1 MIYGN
6 ANITTLKFAEETTCN
21 EVGGRSPMILN
32 EGTRNSLIQKRLQQG
47 KGTRSGYALN
57 SIIFLTV
64 VLILMMMVSASG
76 LYAFEQCEFVWEP
89 GVFGISTASEFY
101 GLMVFS
107 IVGPLTLIPACAL
120 IKQSSLATDLPLNL
134 RCLFLLIQC
143 VSWAGVASW
152 AGNTGGKEVMECLF
166 IWCGKYTVD
175 EAPGQ
180 GWVYT
185 THAMIEIGSIILCV
199 LSFFVAAR
207 LYMGRSSKVTEPGY
221 REVAGSGK
229 KKSINWKLVRLVLF
243 AVALLPFCW
252 VAEMLLPTNFEGF
265 TRTYMYNFRT
275 HKEDDWT
282 TDGVAATLPEV
293 TGAYW
298 TTKFWAYNKEYV
310 FKMFPDVVIWFI
322 FLYCLVVLGLGYHAF
337 PSIGD
342 YKIPSL
348 ALKWPI
354 TIRSW
359 SKFELTVTKP
369 YYWTKLRVV
378 ELSFILTWFISS
390 LCFIV
395 YFARDHAFHHNE
407 AKTKVEIAARTV
419 GLYNGFNMGVL
430 LLPVS
435 RTSVIPDLL
444 GVGWETGLWLHRV
457 AGFLFW
463 FLGLLH
469 MVLFWDLWSTLGVL
483 KEMIF
488 SVPDGTKA
496 SQPYPTP
503 GSDNFTISQMTFIFL
518 VICLPIMGF
527 TSFWT
532 IRRANFELFYWSHQL
547 FLVLIFITVH
557 HANSMWM
564 FTLVGSIVLAC
575 DRILRLWRS
584 ARPMM
589 VSKLVVQEET
599 THLVITPLDGEG
611 FNWIAG
617 QYAFINL
624 PWVSRFESHPFTISS
639 APSDKEIKFHIK
651 DMGGDTF
658 TGNLKDLSYRGVGQ
672 TISLDGPYGS
682 PPDMTK
688 YTRVLIVAGGIG
700 VTPCHSIFREMVIQ
714 DLGDFSDFRVHLL
727 WVSRQAQLFTMFMD
741 TLEKADSKGRRFTYS
756 LYADVDVTLKAPQW
770 LKEKI
775 QAGRPN
781 LGAIFDKLK
790 IEGSSSFAFVCG
802 PGGLARA
809 VESCAEL
816 RGCGLHMETFFL

>member
-1 MIYGN
+1 
-6 ANITTLKFAEETTCN
+6 
-21 EVGGRSPMILN
+21 MILHA
-32 EGTRNSLIQKRLQQG
+32 EGTRNSLIQKRLKEG

-64 VLILMMMVSASG
+64 VLILMMMVSATG
-76 LYAFEQCEFVWEP
+76 LNAFEQLEFLWKP
-89 GVFGISTASEFY
+89 GGSAISTASEFY
-101 GLMVFS
+101 GLMIFS

-120 IKQSSLATDLPLNL
+120 IRECSLATDLPSNI
-134 RCLFLLIQC
+134 RILFLLIQC

-152 AGNTGGKEVMECLF
+152 SGKTGANEVMKCLF
-166 IWCGKYTVD
+166 IWCGKYTGD
-175 EAPGQ
+175 EANGR

-185 THAMIEIGSIILCV
+185 THAMIQIGSIILCV
-199 LSFFVAAR
+199 ISFCVAAR
-207 LYMGRSSKVTEPGY
+207 CYMGSSLKGYDGYKQVTN
-221 REVAGSGK
+221 SGK
-229 KKSINWKLVRLVLF
+229 KKNINWKTVRIVVF

-265 TRTYMYNFRT
+265 TRTSMYTFRT
-275 HKEDDWT
+275 SNKDDWT
-282 TDGVAATLPEV
+282 EGAAHTLPEV
-293 TGAYW
+293 SGAVW
-298 TTKFWAYNKEYV
+298 TTKFWASNSEYV

-342 YKIPSL
+342 YKVQIL
-348 ALKWPI
+348 ALKWPVD
-354 TIRSW
+354 IRSW
-359 SKFELTVTKP
+359 SKFELRVTKP
-369 YYWTKLRVV
+369 WYRTKLRVI
-378 ELSFILTWFISS
+378 ELSFITTWFISS
-390 LCFIV
+390 LCFII
-395 YFARDHAFHHNE
+395 YFVRDHSFHYGE
-407 AKTKVEIAARTV
+407 GKTKVEIAARTV

-463 FLGLLH
+463 CLGLLH
-469 MVLFWDLWSTLGVL
+469 MILFWDLWSTLNIL
-483 KEMIF
+483 PEMIF
-488 SVPDGTKA
+488 SVPEGTAA

-503 GSDNFTISQMTFIFL
+503 GADNFTISQMTFIFL
-518 VICLPIMGF
+518 VICLPTMGF
-527 TSFWT
+527 TSIWS
-532 IRRANFELFYWSHQL
+532 IRRANFELFYWAHQL
-547 FLVLIFITVH
+547 FLVLIFIIVH

-564 FTLVGSIVLAC
+564 YTLVGCIVLAF
-575 DRILRLWRS
+575 DRVLRLWRS
-584 ARPMM
+584 SRPMM
-589 VSKLVVQEET
+589 VSKLVVQDET
-599 THLVITPLDGEG
+599 THLVIKPLDDNG

-639 APSDKEIKFHIK
+639 APSDKQITFHIK

-688 YTRVLIVAGGIG
+688 YSRVLIVAGGIG
-700 VTPCHSIFREMVIQ
+700 VTPCHSIFREMVLK
-714 DLGDFSDFRVHLL
+714 DSGDNRVHLL
-727 WVSRQAQLFTMFMD
+727 WVSRKAQLFTMFMD
-741 TLEKADSKGRRFTYS
+741 TLEKADSSGPRFTYS
-756 LYADVDVTLKAPQW
+756 LYADVEVSLKAPEW

-775 QAGRPN
+775 QAGRPR
-781 LGAIFDKLK
+781 LGAAFDKLG
-790 IEGSSSFAFVCG
+790 IQGSNSFVFVCG

-809 VESCAEL
+809 VEGCAEQ